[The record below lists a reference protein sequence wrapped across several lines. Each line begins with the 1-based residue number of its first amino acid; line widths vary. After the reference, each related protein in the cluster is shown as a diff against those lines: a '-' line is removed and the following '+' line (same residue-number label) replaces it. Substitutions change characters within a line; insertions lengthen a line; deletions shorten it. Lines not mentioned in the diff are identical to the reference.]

1 MLNIDSDINSYQSAA
16 DYVAL
21 CEKRFEKMLTNTVTS
36 VLSPTVPKIITLSG
50 PTCSGKTTTAAK
62 LTDVIEILGY
72 RARVLSI
79 DDFYKDNLRFEEK
92 PDFESAEAI
101 DIEYF
106 GECAEKLFSGKKVY
120 LPTFDMK
127 KGIRTSLTEYYPHEE
142 DIYIFEGI
150 QAVYPEITSH
160 LAPFGYKSIF
170 ISVAEDVMVNGVFF
184 SKNEIRLIRR
194 LVRDDRFRA
203 TGVEKTFSLWD
214 NVRTNEEK
222 NIFPNAEKSDIK
234 INSFLPYEILFIG
247 QYLLPLLD
255 GFVSSEYSDRAAK
268 LADKV
273 KKVTNQHITE
283 DMIPFRSMFREFI
296 G

>member
-36 VLSPTVPKIITLSG
+36 VLSPVAPKIITLSG

-79 DDFYKDNLRFEEK
+79 DDFYKDNLRFEDK
-92 PDFESAEAI
+92 PDFESAAAI
-101 DIEYF
+101 DLDYF

-127 KGIRTSLTEYYPHEE
+127 KGNRTALTEYYPHEE
-142 DIYIFEGI
+142 GIYIFEGI

-170 ISVAEDVMVNGVFF
+170 ISVAEDVTVNGVFF

-203 TGVEKTFSLWD
+203 TGVEKTFSMWD
-214 NVRTNEEK
+214 NVRANEEK

-247 QYLLPLLD
+247 KYLLPLLD
-255 GFVSSEYSDRAAK
+255 CFVSSEYSDRASK

-273 KKVTNQHITE
+273 KKVTNQYITE
-283 DMIPFRSMFREFI
+283 DMIPFRSVFREFI